1 MQNVCETI
9 DDYQISIDR
18 DLPQD
23 LWDTFKKE
31 GFMGMII
38 PKTYG
43 GKGFSAHGHSQVVQ
57 KISSCSSNVSGTIA
71 VPNSL
76 GPGTFLQNIP
86 YVAVHYKRNF
96 FALLCYC
103 TYLIYLFDEKMV
115 ILSQGELL
123 MRYGTEEQKN
133 YFLPL
138 LATGD
143 LVPCFGLTAPHSG
156 SDAASM
162 TEAEGIVVERDGQL
176 GNLNCSLFLPKK
188 IRILPIRLNVP
199 KLISAFIY

>member
-1 MQNVCETI
+1 
-9 DDYQISIDR
+9 
-18 DLPQD
+18 
-23 LWDTFKKE
+23 
-31 GFMGMII
+31 MII

-76 GPGTFLQNIP
+76 GPGKLLQNIP
-86 YVAVHYKRNF
+86 YVPVHYKRNF

-188 IRILPIRLNVP
+188 IRILPIRLNIP
-199 KLISAFIY
+199 KLISAFIYQMKNKLINLDFNVQQKTEFFQWETNLLFS

>member
-1 MQNVCETI
+1 
-9 DDYQISIDR
+9 
-18 DLPQD
+18 
-23 LWDTFKKE
+23 
-31 GFMGMII
+31 MII

-76 GPGTFLQNIP
+76 GPGKLLQNIP
-86 YVAVHYKRNF
+86 YIAVRYKRNF
-96 FALLCYC
+96 FALLWYC

-176 GNLNCSLFLPKK
+176 GNQNCSLFLPKK
-188 IRILPIRLNVP
+188 IRFLSIRLKIP
-199 KLISAFIY
+199 KLISAFIYQMKNKLQKFGF